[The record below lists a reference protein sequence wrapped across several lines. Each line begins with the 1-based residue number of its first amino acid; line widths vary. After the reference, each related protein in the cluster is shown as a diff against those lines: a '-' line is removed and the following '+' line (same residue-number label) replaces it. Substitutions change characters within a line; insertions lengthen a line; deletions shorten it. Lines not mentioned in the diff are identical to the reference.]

1 VYKERH
7 IPIDLAWLDVLDEYL
22 EQYKPTDTLFTC
34 TARNLEYILRD
45 MQIGAGIETK
55 VSFEI
60 LRWTS
65 AVRDY
70 LNGMDMDDLR
80 EKMGLSRISWRET
93 STKIVKL
100 AEKQVAR
107 Q

>member
-1 VYKERH
+1 M
-7 IPIDLAWLDVLDEYL
+7 LDEYL
-22 EQYKPTDTLFTC
+22 EQYKPTEEIFTC
-34 TARNLEYILRD
+34 TARNLEYILND
-45 MQIGAGIETK
+45 VQDGAGVETK

-70 LNGMDMDDLR
+70 LGGMDMDDLR
-80 EKMGLSRISWRET
+80 EKMGLSRVSWRET

-100 AEKQVAR
+100 ADKQVAR